1 MNTEKIRQAAGTFET
16 PFYIFDTDALKDRV
30 KNIKELLAG
39 CADLCFA
46 MKANPFLTNALSDVV
61 DRFEIC
67 SPGEYHIYTKY
78 LEAKAEEW
86 KKFRAEVTDWEV
98 EEYLYKF

>member
-30 KNIKELLAG
+30 KNIREQLAG

-67 SPGEYHIYTKY
+67 SPGE
-78 LEAKAEEW
+78 
-86 KKFRAEVTDWEV
+86 
-98 EEYLYKF
+98 

>member
-1 MNTEKIRQAAGTFET
+1 MNTEKIRQAAETFET

-30 KNIKELLAG
+30 KNIREQLAG

-67 SPGEYHIYTKY
+67 SPGEYHIYKKY
-78 LEAKAEEW
+78 QLPGNKIIGG
-86 KKFRAEVTDWEV
+86 T
-98 EEYLYKF
+98 